1 MAVWRPLCRA
11 ALCGK
16 RGRSQKRVRPL
27 FSGTERMGAAMR
39 SSASLACALAVMA
52 IESSPVRAHDIYSH
66 LLDRNGKPCCNH
78 TDCQPAPFKST
89 ARGVEMFVNG
99 RWIGI
104 PTDKLQY
111 RVLSGDSGAT
121 GGGHWCGSTDWNVE
135 GFSNLDLYEV
145 TLCAILPPNFALS
158 LIKPS
163 PPPN

>member
-1 MAVWRPLCRA
+1 
-11 ALCGK
+11 
-16 RGRSQKRVRPL
+16 
-27 FSGTERMGAAMR
+27 MGAAMR